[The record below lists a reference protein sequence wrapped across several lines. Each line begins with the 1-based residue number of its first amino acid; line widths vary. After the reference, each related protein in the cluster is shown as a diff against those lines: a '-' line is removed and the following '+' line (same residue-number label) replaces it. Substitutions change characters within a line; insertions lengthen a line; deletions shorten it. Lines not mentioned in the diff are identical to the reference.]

1 MPKYKI
7 EQYSDPVNVPEEGV
21 ASFLEKYPNAQ
32 LIQEDF
38 QTSSAAGAGVLRVTE
53 QAPFT
58 EDQQALM
65 SQELS
70 IPEDTESQ
78 LADTSLDSKKYKI
91 EQYSDPVNVTK
102 KGEKSFLEAYPNAQ
116 PVQDISKVVVE
127 LPEDR
132 EYGDTFEIPNFK
144 NQSTKSIANAY
155 QRIYGGE
162 NGGFEF
168 DSSVNNITITA
179 LNGNSITVNTK
190 GVPDS
195 MSRARQRQA
204 DPFNISGISAPTT
217 QSQKDDPQKLIND
230 FLKSNFNKELNSTY
244 TKNVAGFENDISKNV
259 NDLALQFAEE
269 EDVAYDPTRIVKSL
283 MKQDD
288 FRDYMRKNL
297 LKRYEQYLNPPVEG
311 VEKETVTRAG
321 TGDKFDMIYG
331 IQQYSKD
338 QAPFVSAGLNGRQID
353 KVVDRMLSDV
363 TSNEVRTSFS
373 NIVETRANPL
383 KKEGNFIEYTGV
395 LKNQHIQSI
404 QDSDEKKFAQ
414 VNDRIM
420 QVTNILNQPTGGQQ
434 DTTQGDLMTELK
446 ELKNARELL
455 TPLVYKEGQTFLF
468 GDNGV
473 RISKPLAESSGIQ
486 VVDLTKDY
494 DIAKVALKKELDT
507 KDYQTIQSNY
517 RIHNIEY
524 ADFDESLNKK
534 LDVIVDVGVFDLPAS
549 EMTLKNLMNLDRDAL
564 KNVRFADPDS
574 SPVDLRTYI
583 GNARQ
588 TRYRLATEHE
598 AWKDLYLLNI
608 DPGSIKASDVVS
620 QAGNFAAGLVDA
632 LPFQSKE
639 FGVGAARKNIFTTD
653 RDELTDAEA
662 LLNKIN
668 TTLEDD
674 QQPFELSEEQKD
686 SFEIGFGE
694 QFFTGLGGFVPM
706 IAELGVVSY
715 ATGGMGTAAGIGNYL
730 SKLKNVTYLAKAGRN
745 SVTPLSQAIVASRAK
760 KANMTVDAFAKSKNL
775 VKASGTAFNKAQAL
789 FIQGLQ
795 EEGKMALLDPLFG
808 VDMPLGAGAGFVI
821 GGHAMRKVLPTNV
834 FKGFSGAAALNTTLE
849 KGLYSGLGGAAGAQT
864 AAPLEAM
871 FKDLQNEKA
880 FATFVDEKYGDMED
894 WAKHALMEVIQFS
907 IIGLTHASK
916 ADRAITRQGKRNL
929 LVRTE
934 KELQRLYEEEGG
946 GELSNIQS
954 NKKLNEKFSNQLQ
967 LMNELQRQ
975 LDVANNRERFL
986 DKNVLAAD
994 TQGLLEKFNRQY
1006 MKENG
1011 RVAFTMNVS
1020 TNGKGMKLGEGE
1032 AASVTKR
1039 NGKLHVDV
1047 DVSKMNEGT
1056 IPHEIYHVILR
1067 DLFSKDVGVQKA
1079 LQETLSK
1086 AVGKM
1091 GLETIDPR
1099 TGEVR
1104 KIDDLSEAV
1113 KEAYEK
1119 TQDPNTTFEEFNAN
1133 LVDLLQRP
1141 ENKQNVV
1148 ENNLPGALKQNLT
1161 RFLEKNLT
1169 GTVLERFLP
1178 ELNTPD
1184 RVIAFMQRLG
1194 QDFGKG
1200 QYSPKLIKRFEKIEI
1215 TEDGKKLIDQNNG
1228 EVLNIDKLAQK
1239 ELRQESL
1246 DLSNENKK
1254 AFEEFE
1260 RTNNKQQLMTDV
1272 LLNNDGYIQDFVN
1285 RLFKK
1290 DLGIE
1295 RQEFLQE
1302 ARFEVYDKLL
1312 NTYLKRDSK
1321 LKDVPFG
1328 AYVRQNL
1335 DIRIGNILKR
1345 LGQKGDLFSADIEGR
1360 EAQSLTAETTRDFD
1374 DVSTTTKKQRLT
1386 DPKKLQLSIDIA
1398 SELIPEIQKD
1408 LQDRDLTKET
1418 YKSLRLGENAA
1429 KALARNYDIRNKK
1442 GELLPEWFTV
1452 PARNL
1457 PQGSIEGFRKLR
1469 SELNKNAQMIVS
1481 ILPEGYT
1488 LDKKSTGV
1496 PDSIQKIFYTKKK
1509 IGSRT
1514 VYELK
1519 KNISV
1524 KDIKEL
1530 LKEPEGKLYRDK
1542 QVQEIK
1548 GLAELVFRGLI
1559 NNVAR
1564 GEAKIEG
1571 AIANDLKRLADGKNP
1586 KLAQLLLGELK
1597 EVPGVNDT
1605 TLPFL
1610 VGVYL
1615 NDKEAL
1621 RKSNPEL
1628 FERLQEFAD
1637 LTIKDA
1643 KLLAEKGKAD
1653 APTFKTSDK
1662 ADMKIA
1668 EDSGAP
1674 KGVDINNIIDGST
1687 GKSMRSTETFKR
1699 KKGKFK
1705 KGIFI
1710 EGTQGPEMTRS
1721 IFDTARL
1728 ETFLDGIS
1736 ELAKYFPKDLQ
1747 KYFTKEVLLQSF
1759 GSTSRGTA
1767 RNVGKD
1773 TRKITTE
1780 GKSMSENDLAKG
1792 QYERITDNLGKLYK
1806 EGVFDNIEP
1815 GDFMSDAQQKNALQK
1830 FYKTLDVDILNKYIN
1845 SKDNAYKSDV
1855 YYAMGVAKQMYLY
1868 DAKTTAE
1875 FEARAKVI
1883 YQLAAENSGATS
1895 GYGRQ
1900 FVPIMAVK
1908 KTGEPGKL
1916 KLEHLKSSLEQ
1927 SMQEAKAIVEGRWMK
1942 DGKNIMNDYK
1952 GIISFKKYLDVIDKL
1967 GGTTNTSGLAR
1978 MVLDLQNLKDYV
1990 TVESG
1995 FTETLYDKL
2004 IKENA
2009 VKVGAKL
2016 RELNV
2021 PWLKDQV
2028 ARQSLEPSKPNEV
2041 ILKASLENK
2050 ADTKSSWEADVKLA
2064 KKAGTLDSK
2073 EASKAELLNQMNN
2086 RDKAVRLAQKQFKE
2100 VKKARVFDFDD
2111 TLARSKSN
2119 VLYTMPNGTKGKL
2132 NATEF
2137 AKRSET
2143 LEAAGAKF
2151 DFSEFSKVID
2161 GKKGPL
2167 FDLAKFIN
2175 ESPGKRDMFILT
2187 ARPAEAAPA
2196 IKKFLKGL
2204 GLDIPLENITGLANG
2219 APSAKSN
2226 WILEKAANGYNDFY
2240 FADDAIKNVKAVK
2253 EVLDVIDVKG
2263 KVQLALAQKKLGKSF
2278 NEILQEKTGIAA
2290 EKTFS
2295 AVKAEVM
2302 GKGKGIFDV
2311 LISPGAEDFAGL
2323 LYKTLPKGKKGEE
2336 AFKFYK
2342 DNLFDPFARAEDNI
2356 TRDQIALSND
2366 VRALKKR
2373 LGVVPKDLR
2382 KKNETGFTNEQAL
2395 RVRMWTKMGVEVPG
2409 LSKSDLAELN
2419 KVIKDNTKLEAFADQ
2434 LLSTTKNDGWAE
2446 PKKNWLSGT
2455 LTSDAR
2461 ALLGTVK
2468 RAKYL
2473 EEWKQ
2478 NKDEIFS
2485 EENLNKLE
2493 AAYGKNYRKALEGT
2507 LARMESGRNRTSKN
2521 NLENRV
2527 LDYVNN
2533 SVGAIMFLNSRS
2545 AILQTISSINFIN
2558 WSDNNPLKASARLAD
2573 VKQYSKDFLEIM
2585 NSDYLVARRD
2595 GLKLNISEAEI
2606 AADTGSRGIINTI
2619 LKKGFVFT
2627 RYADS
2632 FAIASGGATFYRNRI
2647 NTYKKQGMS
2656 EVEAKEKA
2664 FLDFKEISEESQQ
2677 SSRTDKISQQQASN
2691 LGRVVL
2697 AFANTPMQYARLQ
2710 KKAILDLANGR
2721 GDWRTNTSKIA
2732 YYGFVQNVIFN
2743 AIQSAMFGLAFS
2755 DDEDQQEELLS
2766 KSGRVANGMADS
2778 LLRGTGFAG
2787 ATVSAIK
2794 NAALKIASESEKNR
2808 PKYSKA
2814 VLDLIS
2820 ISPTIGSKVKKLS
2833 SAAKSAEYG
2842 AFEDMEFSL
2851 DNQAYM
2857 ALANVI
2863 SATTNIPADR
2873 ALKKM
2878 QNVEGSLD
2886 ESYEYWERIA
2896 MAGGWSDWELGLDS
2910 KSDKKQPTRK
2920 LVKRKKA
2927 VKRKFKQRKFK

>member
-7 EQYSDPVNVPEEGV
+7 EQYSDPVNVAEGDV
-21 ASFLEKYPNAQ
+21 DSFLKKYPNAQ
-32 LIQEDF
+32 LIQEGF
-38 QTSSAAGAGVLRVTE
+38 QNGTVGTD
-53 QAPFT
+53 APVVP
-58 EDQQALM
+58 A
-65 SQELS
+65 SPSRAS
-70 IPEDTESQ
+70 IIGGFLGDMVSPS
-78 LADTSLDSKKYKI
+78 ADTSLDSKKYKI
-91 EQYSDPVNVTK
+91 EQYSDPVNVTEE
-102 KGEKSFLEAYPNAQ
+102 GEKSFLETYPNAQ
-116 PVQDISKVVVE
+116 LLQDTSKAIIE

-132 EYGDTFEIPNFK
+132 DYGDTFEIPNFK
-144 NQSTKSIANAY
+144 SQSTKNIANAY

-168 DSSVNNITITA
+168 DSNVNNITITA

-204 DPFNISGISAPTT
+204 DPFNISGISAPST

-230 FLKSNFNKELNSTY
+230 FLKNNFNKELNSTY
-244 TKNVAGFENDISKNV
+244 TKNVAGFENNISKNV

-269 EDVAYDPTRIVKSL
+269 EDVAYDPTQIVSSL

-288 FRDYMRKNL
+288 FRNYMRKNL
-297 LKRYEQYLNPPVEG
+297 LEKYEQYLNPPVEG
-311 VEKETVTRAG
+311 VEKETVTRLG

-331 IQQYSKD
+331 IQQYTKD
-338 QAPFVSAGLNGRQID
+338 QAPFVGTGLNGRQID
-353 KVVDRMLSDV
+353 QVVDRMLSDI
-363 TSNEVRTSFS
+363 TSNEVRTSFD
-373 NIVETRANPL
+373 NVVKTLANPL
-383 KKEGNFIEYTGV
+383 KEAGNFLEYTGT
-395 LKNQHIQSI
+395 LKKQHIQSI
-404 QDSDEKKFAQ
+404 QDTDQKRFAQ

-420 QVTNILNQPTGGQQ
+420 QITNILNQPTGGQQ
-434 DTTQGDLMTELK
+434 DTTQSDLMAELK
-446 ELKNARELL
+446 KLKDDRELL

-473 RISKPLAESSGIQ
+473 RISKPLADSSDIQ

-524 ADFDESLNKK
+524 ADFNESLNKK
-534 LDVIVDVGVFDLPAS
+534 LDVVVDVGVFDLPAS
-549 EMTLKNLMNLDRDAL
+549 EMTLKNLINLDRDAL

-588 TRYRLATEHE
+588 TQYRLATEHE

-639 FGVGAARKNIFTTD
+639 FGVGTARKNVFTTD

-662 LLNKIN
+662 LINKIN
-668 TTLEDD
+668 TTREDD

-745 SVTPLSQAIVASRAK
+745 SVKPLSQAIVAARAK
-760 KANMTVDAFAKSKNL
+760 KAKMTIDAYAKSKGF

-821 GGHAMRKVLPTNV
+821 GGHAMRKVLPTNL
-834 FKGFSGAAALNTTLE
+834 FKGFSGAAALNTALE

-871 FKDLQNEKA
+871 FKDLQKEKA
-880 FATFVDEKYGDMED
+880 FGTFVDEKYGDMED
-894 WAKHALMEVIQFS
+894 WAKHALMEVLQFS
-907 IIGLTHASK
+907 IIGLTHANK

-946 GELSNIQS
+946 GKLSNIKS

-967 LMNELQRQ
+967 LMNEIQRQ
-975 LDVANNRERFL
+975 LDIANNRERFL

-1104 KIDDLSEAV
+1104 KIDDLSEAI

-1133 LVDLLQRP
+1133 LLDLLQRP
-1141 ENKQNVV
+1141 ENKQNVL

-1161 RFLEKNLT
+1161 RFLEKSLT

-1184 RVIAFMQRLG
+1184 RIIAFMQRLG

-1215 TEDGKKLIDQNNG
+1215 TEDGKKLIDQKNG

-1246 DLSNENKK
+1246 DLSNANKK
-1254 AFEEFE
+1254 AFEKFE
-1260 RTNNKQQLMTDV
+1260 ETGNKTELIGKVYENNQGL
-1272 LLNNDGYIQDFVN
+1272 I
-1285 RLFKK
+1285 
-1290 DLGIE
+1290 
-1295 RQEFLQE
+1295 QEFINTKFKEGLGVTREQ
-1302 ARFEVYDKLL
+1302 FESEVGLEIYDKIL
-1312 NTYLKRDSK
+1312 NTYLKRDK
-1321 LKDVPFG
+1321 KFADVPFG
-1328 AYVRQNL
+1328 AYARQAL
-1335 DIRIGNILKR
+1335 FGGGSFGGGRLGNILKR
-1345 LGQKGDLFSADIEGR
+1345 LGQKGDLFSADIEGK
-1360 EAQSLTAETTRDFD
+1360 EAQAVISETTKDFD
-1374 DVSTTTKKQRLT
+1374 DVSTTVREQRLT

-1408 LQDRDLTKET
+1408 LQGRDLTKET

-1429 KALARNYDIRNKK
+1429 KALARTYDIRNKK

-1469 SELNKNAQMIVS
+1469 SELNKNAQMIVN

-1564 GEAKIEG
+1564 GEAKTEG
-1571 AIANDLKRLADGKNP
+1571 AVANDLKKLADGKNP

-1610 VGVYL
+1610 VGAYL

-1621 RKSNPEL
+1621 RKTNPTFVEN
-1628 FERLQEFAD
+1628 FEA
-1637 LTIKDA
+1637 LTIRDA

-1668 EDSGAP
+1668 ETSGAP
-1674 KGVDINNIIDGST
+1674 KGVKAENIFDGET
-1687 GKSMRSTETFKR
+1687 GKSMRSTQVFKR
-1699 KKGKFK
+1699 KEGKFK
-1705 KGIFI
+1705 KGVFI
-1710 EGTQGPEMTRS
+1710 EGTQGPEIKRS

-1728 ETFLDGIS
+1728 ETFLDGVS

-1767 RNVGKD
+1767 RNVGED
-1773 TRKITTE
+1773 FRKITTE
-1780 GKSMSENDLAKG
+1780 GGLVSESKISKG
-1792 QYERITDNLGKLYK
+1792 QYERIVDNLGEKYK
-1806 EGVFDNIEP
+1806 QGVFDNIEP

-1830 FYKTLDVDILNKYIN
+1830 FFKTGDLESLKKYIN
-1845 SKDNAYKSDV
+1845 ASDNAYKSDV
-1855 YYAMGVAKQMYLY
+1855 YYAMGVMKQNYLY
-1868 DAKTTAE
+1868 DAKTAAE
-1875 FEARAKVI
+1875 FEARARVI

-1927 SMQEAKAIVEGRWMK
+1927 SMQEAKAIVEGRWAK
-1942 DGKNIMNDYK
+1942 DGRSIMNDYK

-2004 IKENA
+2004 MKENA

-2028 ARQSLEPSKPNEV
+2028 AKQSLEPSKPNEV
-2041 ILKASLENK
+2041 VLKASLENK
-2050 ADTKSSWEADVKLA
+2050 ADTKSSWQADIKLA

-2086 RDKAVRLAQKQFKE
+2086 RDKAIRLAQKQFKE

-2119 VLYTMPNGTKGKL
+2119 VLYTMPDGTKGKL

-2175 ESPGKRDMFILT
+2175 ESPGKRDMFVLT
-2187 ARPAEAAPA
+2187 ARPADAAPA

-2419 KVIKDNTKLEAFADQ
+2419 KVIKDNPKLEAFADQ

-2721 GDWRTNTSKIA
+2721 GDWRTNTSKIV

-2743 AIQSAMFGLAFS
+2743 AIQSAIFGLAFS
-2755 DDEDQQEELLS
+2755 DDEDQQEKLLS
-2766 KSGRVANGMADS
+2766 KSGRIANGMADS

-2787 ATVSAIK
+2787 ATVSAVK
-2794 NAALKIASESEKNR
+2794 NAALKIASESEKSR

-2820 ISPTIGSKVKKLS
+2820 VSPTIGSKVKKLS

-2842 AFEDMEFSL
+2842 AFNDMEFSL

-2896 MAGGWSDWELGLDS
+2896 MAGGWSDWELGLES
-2910 KSDKKQPTRK
+2910 ESDKKQPTRK
-2920 LVKRKKA
+2920 LVKRKKTG
-2927 VKRKFKQRKFK
+2927 KRKFKQRKFK